1 MGRDEH
7 RKIGNSGVGAIVAYD
22 SLDAQNSGSTGSSS
36 TTDGAEETSQP
47 SVRSP
52 RGASSCNSESGGRT
66 GGSRGPTSPLGHRGQ
81 DVPHDFGESGNPS
94 GAPPQAQLPA
104 LEEAVT
110 HRKRARPLRS
120 GTHTAP
126 GAGTTRSTV
135 KVSDFFAYM
144 PTHQYIYV
152 PTRELW
158 PAASVNARVPMDGIK
173 ASAWIDRYRA
183 VDQMTWAPGLPVIV
197 EDRLVSGGGWIAR
210 KGARVF
216 NLYMPPIPV
225 TGDPEKATPWLT
237 HIRRVYPG
245 DAEHIIRW
253 LAHRVQKPGEKI
265 NHALLLGGKQGIGK
279 DTILVP
285 VSRAIGPWNL
295 ADVSP
300 SQLTGRFTGF
310 LKSVIL
316 RVSEGRDLGD
326 VDRYS
331 FYEHLKIFTAAPP
344 DVIRVDEKYI
354 REHAVFNTTSVIIT
368 TNHKTGG
375 MYLPSDDRRHYVA
388 WSALSKEDFTTSYW
402 NKLWEWYQDEGLEH
416 VGSYLASIDISQFD
430 AKAPP
435 PKTRAFWDIVDANR
449 APEESELADV
459 LDTLGNPKVL
469 TLADLVS
476 RAPKAFREWLQD
488 RRNRRQIPHKLE
500 GAGYGPVRNET
511 AADGLW
517 KIDGRRQA
525 LYARKEL
532 STAERLSAAAE
543 FVGRSRTRRQ

>member
-1 MGRDEH
+1 MGRDN
-7 RKIGNSGVGAIVAYD
+7 RKTKKGGAGAAVARE
-22 SLDAQNSGSTGSSS
+22 SVNAEISGSEGLSS
-36 TTDGAEETSQP
+36 TGDGAQETPQP
-47 SVRSP
+47 SVSLQ
-52 RGASSCNSESGGRT
+52 RGVSACKAESGGRT
-66 GGSRGPTSPLGHRGQ
+66 GRRSRGPMSPPRHRGQ
-81 DVPHDFGESGNPS
+81 DVPHGFGASGRPT
-94 GAPPQAQLPA
+94 GAPPQAQLPE
-104 LEEAVT
+104 LEESAYP
-110 HRKRARPLRS
+110 KRARPRRS
-120 GTHTAP
+120 GAHTAP
-126 GAGTTRSTV
+126 GTGTTKSAV

-173 ASAWIDRYRA
+173 ASAWMDRYRA

-225 TGDPEKATPWLT
+225 TGDPEKAIPWLT

-326 VDRYS
+326 VDRYA
-331 FYEHLKIFTAAPP
+331 FYEHLKVFAAAPP

-368 TNHKTGG
+368 TNHKGTG

-402 NKLWEWYQDEGLEH
+402 NRLWEWYQDEGLEH
-416 VGSYLASIDISQFD
+416 VAAYLASLDISQFD

-435 PKTRAFWDIVDANR
+435 PKTRAFWEIVDANR
-449 APEESELADV
+449 TPEESELADV
-459 LDTLGNPKVL
+459 LDTLGNPSVI
-469 TLADLVS
+469 TLETLVS
-476 RAPKAFREWLQD
+476 RAPHAFKEWLQD
-488 RRNRRQIPHKLE
+488 RRSRRQIPNRLE
-500 GAGYGPVRNET
+500 SAGYTPMRNS
-511 AADGLW
+511 AAEDGLW
-517 KIDGRRQA
+517 KINGRRQA
-525 LYARKEL
+525 LYVRSEL
-532 STAERLSAAAE
+532 PAELKLYTVQEFIRSTGTKSH
-543 FVGRSRTRRQ
+543 